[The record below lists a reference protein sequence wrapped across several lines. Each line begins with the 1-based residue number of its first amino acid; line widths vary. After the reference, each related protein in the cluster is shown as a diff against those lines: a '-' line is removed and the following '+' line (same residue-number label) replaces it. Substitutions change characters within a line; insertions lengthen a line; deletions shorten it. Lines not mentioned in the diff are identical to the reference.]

1 MLKKMIILLTLSL
14 ILSINVCVAEEM
26 EKASLD
32 VSIIGGT
39 AIPYAKEDHLAYGI
53 VKIWNKE
60 DVSVVT
66 SLSVTPNRNHPLDD
80 NRYWGNY
87 KENENIK
94 IDANELRIHVFC
106 FIVPKGSN
114 AGKQTW
120 TLNIST
126 EGEIITKEMI
136 INLPVTKNI
145 EIIAPSWQPDILKLD
160 FPPRKSD
167 VIAIEASKSKTTLMM
182 LKVAG
187 NLDSKK
193 VYDVEL
199 ETTLPDIFFSCP
211 EEISVSMSKPKN
223 WHFDDQTFL
232 PFTVIPVPLLT
243 IDVPYSKHAN
253 MYKLELQLEEENID
267 LKTSLPFHLVVKVP
281 PVEETVKAEV
291 TEKNSTTVSVNETV
305 RDNET
310 IMTATKTVTVVNL
323 SKTVISAN
331 PASEKVELEKNERET
346 SWQSFVNWLMK
357 LVR

>member
-1 MLKKMIILLTLSL
+1 MLKRIIMLLTLSL
-14 ILSINVCVAEEM
+14 ILSINVCIAEEKT

-32 VSIIGGT
+32 VSVIGGT

-53 VKIWNKE
+53 VKIWNKK
-60 DVSVVT
+60 DLPVVT
-66 SLSVTPNRNHPLDD
+66 SLSITPNRNHPLDD

-94 IDANELRIHVFC
+94 IGTNELHIHVFC

-167 VIAIEASKSKTTLMM
+167 VIAVEASKSETTLIM

-187 NLDSKK
+187 ELDSKK
-193 VYDVEL
+193 VYDIEL
-199 ETTLPDIFFSCP
+199 ETTLPDIFFSRP
-211 EEISVSMSKPKN
+211 EEISVSMSKPKS
-223 WHFDDQTFL
+223 WHFDNQTFL

-267 LKTSLPFHLVVKVP
+267 LKASLPFHLVVKISP
-281 PVEETVKAEV
+281 EV
-291 TEKNSTTVSVNETV
+291 TDKNSTTVSVNETAN
-305 RDNET
+305 DNET
-310 IMTATKTVTVVNL
+310 VTTTTKTVAAVNL
-323 SKTVISAN
+323 SKTVVPAN
-331 PASEKVELEKNERET
+331 PATEEVELEKDERET
-346 SWQSFVNWLMK
+346 SWQSFINWLMK